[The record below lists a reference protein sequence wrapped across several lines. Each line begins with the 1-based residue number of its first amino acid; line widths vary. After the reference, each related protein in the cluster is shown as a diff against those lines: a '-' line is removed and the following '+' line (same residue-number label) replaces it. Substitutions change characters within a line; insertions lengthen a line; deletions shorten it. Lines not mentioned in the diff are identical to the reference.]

1 MKVSQILFI
10 CNLASFI
17 QLLLLQK
24 CNIALG
30 NENDA
35 AEDDQND
42 IFEGEDQ
49 GQSFDLNDAPGI
61 YNSHSIDSPH
71 RKLNKRSHQCSDQGN
86 DAKRN
91 DLSNKQ
97 RQQGYAALLESSRDG
112 KLSRATTTIV
122 ADLFSI
128 NRRVVQRI

>member
-1 MKVSQILFI
+1 MT
-10 CNLASFI
+10 
-17 QLLLLQK
+17 LLKEKTRGLV
-24 CNIALG
+24 
-30 NENDA
+30 
-35 AEDDQND
+35 
-42 IFEGEDQ
+42 
-49 GQSFDLNDAPGI
+49 FDLNNARGI
-61 YNSHSIDSPH
+61 YISNSIDSPH

-122 ADLFSI
+122 ADLFGI